1 MIIPSIDIIKGH
13 AVQLVGGEKLELD
26 AGNPIPLAEKF
37 RIAGEIAVIDL
48 DAALGKGNNRK
59 VIEKLC
65 RIAKCRVG
73 GGIRD
78 LETAHH
84 WLNAGAE
91 KIIIGTKASPEFL
104 KQLPKERLM
113 AALDARHGEVV
124 TEGWTKKTGVRIEDR
139 ILALSPYVSGFLI
152 TFVEREGR
160 LQGTDLTYVKKL
172 RELTSVR
179 LTIAGGVTTV
189 KEIADLDALGADA
202 QVGMALY
209 KGQMD
214 LGEAICAPL
223 QNISKHQ
230 GSKNANGSLWP
241 TVVVNEMGVA
251 LGLVWSDQESLCAAV
266 KQQKGIYHSR
276 SRGLWIKGETSGAT
290 QELLEISHD
299 CDRDALCFRVRQ
311 KAPGFC
317 HLEAWTCFGE
327 DRGLPKLFRL
337 LQNRK
342 KSAPKKS
349 YTKRLFTEK
358 NLLHSKIVE
367 EAKELTRAKNKKE
380 VILEASDVLYF
391 TLVKMAKAG
400 VSLQDVCDEL
410 DFRALKITR
419 RGGEAKK

>member
-1 MIIPSIDIIKGH
+1 MIIPSIDIMKGH
-13 AVQLVGGEKLELD
+13 AVQLVGGEKFELD
-26 AGNPIPLAEKF
+26 AGNPLPLAEKF

-48 DAALGKGNNRK
+48 DAALNQGNNRK

-65 RIAKCRVG
+65 RVAKCRVG

-78 LETAHH
+78 LETAQH

-139 ILALSPYVSGFLI
+139 IKELSPYVSGFLI

-160 LQGTDLTYVKKL
+160 LQGTDLDYVKKL
-172 RELTSVR
+172 RALTDLR

-209 KGQMD
+209 KNQMD
-214 LGEAICAPL
+214 LGEAIGAPL
-223 QNISKHQ
+223 RVNA
-230 GSKNANGSLWP
+230 KNSEKSLWP
-241 TVVVNEMGVA
+241 TVVVDEMGMA
-251 LGLVWSDQESLCAAV
+251 LGLVWSDQESICAAV
-266 KQQKGIYHSR
+266 KEKKGIYHSR
-276 SRGLWIKGETSGAT
+276 TRGLWVKGETSGAT
-290 QELLEISHD
+290 QELLEITLD

-311 KAPGFC
+311 KEPGFC
-317 HLEAWTCFGE
+317 HLQTRTCFGA
-327 DRGLPKLFRL
+327 DRGLTKLFRL

-349 YTKRLFTEK
+349 YTKRLFAEK

-367 EAKELTRAKNKKE
+367 EAKELTRAKSKKE

-391 TLVKMAKAG
+391 TLVKMAKSG
-400 VSLQDVCDEL
+400 VTLQDVSEEL
-410 DFRALKITR
+410 DFRGLKISR